1 VQLGIARGGPWAGS
15 RAGQGERS
23 GQGEQAGQPAA
34 PPAGQRYRLVGRE
47 AELGRLLALLG
58 DAAAGQPGVALVSGD
73 AGAGKTRLVTELA
86 VRGRELG
93 FTVLRGQCAEL
104 GDSVP
109 YLPLADALRDAST
122 AVGSE
127 TAAGGA
133 DGGYGAPGSSL
144 APGGV
149 HRPGLTRA
157 GGSRPSAL
165 AAAVAARPV
174 LSQLLPDRGAVPRPE
189 GDSAAIVQQQL
200 FGAMLGLLAELGD
213 QRPVVLILE
222 DLHWADRSTR
232 DLVTFLSRVLRR
244 GRAAIIGTYRTDDL
258 HRRHP
263 LRPVIAEL
271 LRLPT
276 VTAVELGPLGR
287 SELAGHLSELAGRAV
302 DVKTLDEIV
311 DRAEGNA
318 FYAEELLTSPQDGN
332 ALPAGL
338 AGLLLSRVERLSQA
352 AQQVLRAAAVAG
364 RRADDELVREAAR
377 TYGPA
382 GTEFDEAVREA
393 VAAQVLVPDGADGYA
408 FRHALLREAI
418 YNDLLPG
425 ERTRLHATLAAVLA
439 AQKRA
444 GRPGAAAE
452 LAHHSLASHDIAGA
466 FAASVRAGLQA
477 QQVAA
482 PAEAHRHFDQAL
494 SLWDR
499 VSEAEQ
505 LAGMDRTR
513 LALLSA
519 SAAASS
525 GKFRRAVQQLRR
537 LRDALADRDPEPE
550 LLSTVSEELAR
561 YLLELGDYQAAVSA
575 ARAAAGVLPDQPAT
589 ATRARAL
596 ATHARTLN
604 ATDDPAARSAAERAL
619 RAAGEAGASSV
630 EADALVTLGT
640 IGEREGR
647 GDEAVELFSKA
658 HRQAVGARVLSVELR
673 ALSQLVRTLYDERGD
688 LPAAASAAHDG
699 VRRTEE
705 TGLSRAPFGFDLHY
719 LHFLIH
725 YTAGNWDHAQEL
737 ADGFP
742 VQVGTIPEA
751 ELSAMALF
759 IDVGRG
765 NEKTIRDRLAWLQRI
780 RATDLFAQHLSR
792 GLLAEHAL
800 WQGDTE
806 RALTE
811 VQASLEVQAARAS
824 GRGPEAIRVAT
835 TGLAACA
842 DRAAQA
848 RAAGDRAA
856 ADAAVGAASV
866 LIEAAREGAAYP
878 RRPHFVMG
886 VEGRAWLTRAEA
898 EWRRAQGDND
908 PAAWQAVTDAFGYGF
923 EYEIARCRW
932 RLTEALAAAGRREE
946 AQREWRAAA
955 ATANRLGAA
964 PLVHALAELAR
975 RARLSAAADGPSRRP
990 VPVAGGRRDMASLTE
1005 REREVLSLLARGRSN
1020 REIAAELFIS
1030 VKTASVH
1037 VSHILGKLG
1046 AASRTEA
1053 AAVAY
1058 DEGLAG

>member
-1 VQLGIARGGPWAGS
+1 MARVSYPAGILGIVQLGIVRGGREAGS
-15 RAGQGERS
+15 QP
-23 GQGEQAGQPAA
+23 GQPA
-34 PPAGQRYRLVGRE
+34 PQPAGPRYRLVGRD
-47 AELGRLLALLG
+47 AELGRLLALLD
-58 DAAAGQPGVALVSGD
+58 DAAAAQPGVALVSGD
-73 AGAGKTRLVTELA
+73 AGVGKTRLVTELA
-86 VRGRELG
+86 VRGRDRG

-109 YLPLADALRDAST
+109 YLPLADALREASGAGVT
-122 AVGSE
+122 A
-127 TAAGGA
+127 
-133 DGGYGAPGSSL
+133 
-144 APGGV
+144 
-149 HRPGLTRA
+149 
-157 GGSRPSAL
+157 PSPPALSPL

-174 LSQLLPDRGAVPRPE
+174 LGQLLPDREAAHHPE
-189 GDSAAIVQQQL
+189 GDSAAIAQQQL
-200 FGAMLGLLAELGD
+200 FGAVLGLLAELAE
-213 QRPVVLILE
+213 QQPVVLILE

-232 DLVTFLSRVLRR
+232 DLVTFLSRVLRQE
-244 GRAAIIGTYRTDDL
+244 RAAIIGTYRTDDL

-276 VTAVELGPLGR
+276 VTSVELGPLGR
-287 SELAGHLSELAGRAV
+287 SELADHLGELAGREV
-302 DVKTLDEIV
+302 DVKTLDGIV

-318 FYAEELLTSPQDGN
+318 FYAEELLTSPQDGD

-338 AGLLLSRVERLSQA
+338 AGLMLSRVERLSYA

-382 GTEFDEAVREA
+382 GAEFDEAVREA
-393 VAAQVLVPDGADGYA
+393 VAAQLLVPDGANGYA

-425 ERTRLHATLAAVLA
+425 ERTRLHATLAGVLTA
-439 AQKRA
+439 LQRT
-444 GRPGAAAE
+444 GRPGVAAE
-452 LAHHSLASHDIAGA
+452 LAHHSVASHDIAGA
-466 FAASVRAGLQA
+466 FAASVRAAQEA
-477 QQVAA
+477 QQIAA

-499 VSEAEQ
+499 VDDAER
-505 LAGMDRTR
+505 LAGMDRAR

-537 LRDALADRDPEPE
+537 LRDALASGQFPQPE
-550 LLSTVSEELAR
+550 LVSETNEELAR
-561 YLLELGDYQAAVSA
+561 YLLELGEFTAAT
-575 ARAAAGVLPDQPAT
+575 AAAHEAVDVLPEEPAT

-596 ATHARTLN
+596 ATHARALR
-604 ATDDPAARSAAERAL
+604 ASDDAAAWSAAERAL
-619 RAAGEAGASSV
+619 QVARLAGAASV

-640 IGEREGR
+640 IGQRDGR
-647 GDEAVELFSKA
+647 HEEAIELFRKA
-658 HRQAVGARVLSVELR
+658 HRQAIGARVLSVELR

-688 LPAAASAAHDG
+688 LPAAAHAGHDG
-699 VRRTEE
+699 VHRTEE

-725 YTAGNWDHAQEL
+725 YTAGNWDHAQDL

-742 VQVGTIPEA
+742 VKVGTIPEA

-759 IDVGRG
+759 IDVARG
-765 NEKTIRDRLAWLQRI
+765 NDKTVRDRAAWLERTW
-780 RATDLFAQHLSR
+780 AHDMFAEHLAR

-800 WQGDTE
+800 WQGDAE
-806 RALTE
+806 QALAE
-811 VQASLEVQAARAS
+811 VQRSLDVQVARS

-835 TGLAACA
+835 TGLSAWA
-842 DRAAQA
+842 DRAAHA

-856 ADAAVGAASV
+856 LDAAAAAASA
-866 LIEAAREGAAYP
+866 LIEAAREGAANP
-878 RRPHFVMG
+878 RHPGFVMG
-886 VEGRAWLTRAEA
+886 MEGRAWLARAEA
-898 EWRRAQGDND
+898 EWRRVQGDND
-908 PAAWQAVTDAFGYGF
+908 PARWREVAAAFGYGF

-932 RLTEALAAAGRREE
+932 RLAEALAEAGQREQ

-955 ATANRLGAA
+955 GTADRLGAA
-964 PLVHALAELAR
+964 PLASALAALAR
-975 RARLSAAADGPSRRP
+975 RARLNPAPADPAQGTARA
-990 VPVAGGRRDMASLTE
+990 VAGAVASLTE

-1037 VSHILGKLG
+1037 VSHILAKLG
-1046 AASRTEA
+1046 VASRTEA

-1058 DEGLAG
+1058 DEGLAGS